1 MLQHS
6 PAAQRPARVR
16 SRCAG
21 SPASLT
27 MSEMNSLDVSQQAL
41 LQLLMVNLRRFR
53 FVMTVLAR
61 KFSVRKAGRGC
72 SPHDLDYFNFSQA
85 CQDDVCEK
93 ACESKLPLGVS
104 ASCSACFDAQDQCE
118 KAFCAVCQNDERT
131 AECGDCMS
139 KQCTPAFAAC
149 VGAQHTPTLFA
160 LRASKRASSRASAG
174 CSVKDLDYLR
184 CSQPCQD
191 EACKKACESK
201 LPEGM
206 SASCGACL
214 DAQEQCE
221 RTSCTICKDDQNL
234 SKCEQ
239 CLNESCTPAFQIC
252 SGAQL

>member
-1 MLQHS
+1 MPKTSARTLFVPCVKTMKELLS
-6 PAAQRPARVR
+6 AAIAWTSNAPLLLLPALEPTALRVGKR
-16 SRCAG
+16 
-21 SPASLT
+21 AS
-27 MSEMNSLDVSQQAL
+27 
-41 LQLLMVNLRRFR
+41 
-53 FVMTVLAR
+53 
-61 KFSVRKAGRGC
+61 GRAADGC
-72 SPHDLDYFNFSQA
+72 SVKDLEYLRCSQPCEDEA
-85 CQDDVCEK
+85 CEK